1 MAHRDLQKKSVANV
15 IRYWGRGH
23 TDSEGIT
30 PRHYLKGTHLMITNS
45 TPNKITP
52 ALSGRSAMIL
62 GMIAKGHRMAVKINR
77 A

>member
-1 MAHRDLQKKSVANV
+1 
-15 IRYWGRGH
+15 
-23 TDSEGIT
+23 
-30 PRHYLKGTHLMITNS
+30 MITNS